1 MKSMQLQI
9 GLCCLLLPLIVAAA
23 SSAPQHSSYDLR
35 VEHMPSPALSID
47 ASITAPRFSWRIL
60 HAARA
65 QRLTAYRIVVSTD
78 VEGSAVLWDTGKV
91 ASAPLPFGHL
101 VPYAGAPLTTG
112 STFYWTVVWWD
123 ADDMQSLDAM
133 ATFDTAPA
141 SGDWARASWVSG
153 LGNTALI
160 RGDVL
165 LGSNPVRARLY
176 VASLGFADVYV
187 NGRMAS
193 DTYFG
198 NGWTAFCRRT
208 LFTTIDVTAVLLEG
222 NNTIAA
228 SLAIGWADNIAYP
241 PALKCPSYPLPQV
254 RLLLSVTYKDGT
266 SMSWGSGTGMITGPS
281 PVTNAS
287 IYNGEVYDARLEADG
302 WSSNAFVPP
311 ASWGFALVASGPGG
325 VLSSLMHPPIRALEV
340 VKPVAITSPQ
350 PGLFVVHFPRNFAGL
365 CRLRVKGAA
374 GSRVTLRHAEIL
386 KNDGSGMIYTD
397 NLRSALAT
405 DVYMMKGSS
414 DVESYSPRFT
424 YHGFAYVE
432 VTGFPGTLTV
442 DDIDALHVAS
452 DIAFAG
458 QVSFSS
464 IVLSKLQDMAVNG
477 QRSNLMSVPTD
488 CDQRDERLGWM
499 GDANLSAESFSLN
512 FDMPAFWA
520 NFLRLIV
527 DEQGDDG
534 SVANVIPAVRYAN
547 RPGDPSWAGALT
559 TIPRASMQ
567 MFADSGAA
575 LENLHALN
583 SFVTY
588 LDAQLNATG
597 MAKYW
602 GQYGDWCPPPPQAKS
617 PVSFTAAS
625 SYVQA
630 VQDLAIIAQQL
641 GREQEAQQLQ
651 AEVANLLG
659 LYNDAF
665 RQKFHFHDEGYLQNA
680 QTELSLALVLGAV
693 GTDQLPAVSKLL
705 LDDISANKVH
715 MTTGII
721 GVKALFPALSSIQR
735 QDVAMDIAE
744 QSDYPS
750 WGYMAFNSI
759 EPASAVSQCEFGS
772 LSNILIR
779 FSTGLGAA

>member
-1 MKSMQLQI
+1 M
-9 GLCCLLLPLIVAAA
+9 
-23 SSAPQHSSYDLR
+23 
-35 VEHMPSPALSID
+35 
-47 ASITAPRFSWRIL
+47 

-65 QRLTAYRIVVSTD
+65 QRLTAYRIIVSTD
-78 VEGSAVLWDTGKV
+78 VKGSDVLWDSGKV

-101 VPYAGAPLTTG
+101 VPYAGVSLTYG

-123 ADDMQSLDAM
+123 VDDVQSLDAM

-141 SGDWARASWVSG
+141 SGDWARAAWVSG
-153 LGNTALI
+153 YGNTALI
-160 RGDVL
+160 RGDVSL
-165 LGSNPVRARLY
+165 SSNPVRARLY

-187 NGRMAS
+187 NGHLAG

-198 NGWTAFCRRT
+198 NGWTAFCKRT
-208 LFTTIDVTAVLLEG
+208 LFSTLDVTAALLEG

-228 SLAIGWADNIAYP
+228 SLALGWADNIAYP
-241 PALKCPSYPLPQV
+241 PKLGCPSYPLPQL
-254 RLLLSVTYKDGT
+254 RLLLSVTYDDGT
-266 SMSWGSGTGMITGPS
+266 SMSWGSGTGMMTGAS
-281 PVTNAS
+281 PVVNAS
-287 IYNGEVYDARLEADG
+287 IYNGEIYDARQEADG
-302 WSSNAFVPP
+302 WNANGFVPP
-311 ASWGFALVASGPGG
+311 ASWGFALSASGPGG

-340 VKPVAITSPQ
+340 VKPIAITSPQ
-350 PGLFVVHFPRNFAGL
+350 PGLFVVHFPRNFAGV

-374 GSRVTLRHAEIL
+374 GSKVTLRHAEIL

-405 DVYMMKGSS
+405 DVYTLRGSS
-414 DVESYSPRFT
+414 DVELYSPRFT

-432 VTGFPGTLTV
+432 VTGFPGTLTL

-458 QVSFSS
+458 HVSFSS
-464 IVLSKLQDMAVNG
+464 VVLSKLQDMAVNG

-567 MFADSGAA
+567 MFADLGAA
-575 LENLHALN
+575 LENFHAIS

-597 MAKYW
+597 MAKFW
-602 GQYGDWCPPPPQAKS
+602 GQYGDWCPPPPQKKS

-641 GREQEAQQLQ
+641 GQQQEAQQLQ
-651 AEVANLLG
+651 AEVTRLLG

-665 RQKFHFHDEGYLQNA
+665 RQKFHFHDDGYLENA

-693 GTDQLPAVSKLL
+693 DAEELPAVSKLL
-705 LDDISANKVH
+705 LDDIAANKVH

-744 QSDYPS
+744 QSDFPS

-759 EPASAVSQCEFGS
+759 EPASAVSKRCQF
-772 LSNILIR
+772 LSFQAYL
-779 FSTGLGAA
+779 